1 MFRIGLLLLG
11 RWWWR
16 WLWRQRWLGHLRGG
30 HSLAKLAVEDGR
42 LMSRIIENGFIVNI
56 FFFEEWTASL
66 LVDS

>member
-1 MFRIGLLLLG
+1 MMFRIGLLLLG

-16 WLWRQRWLGHLRGG
+16 WWWRHLRGG
-30 HSLAKLAVEDGR
+30 RSLAKLAVEDGR
-42 LMSRIIENGFIVNI
+42 LMTRIIENGFIVNI